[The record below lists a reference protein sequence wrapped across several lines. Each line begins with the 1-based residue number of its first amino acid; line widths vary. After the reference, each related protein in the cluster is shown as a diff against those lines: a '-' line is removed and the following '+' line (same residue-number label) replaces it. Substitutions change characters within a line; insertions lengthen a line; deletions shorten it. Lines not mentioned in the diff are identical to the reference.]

1 MTASVFFL
9 AVGSGAS
16 VLCGLL
22 SYLASR
28 HQRLLVARPATGP
41 CLTGAAVA
49 ACVALASLL
58 QVRGPATAVFMVV
71 LLLMAVWSIV
81 PAATAFCR
89 QQGMRR

>member
-16 VLCGLL
+16 VVGGML

-28 HQRLLVARPATGP
+28 HQRLLVARPAAGP

-49 ACVALASLL
+49 TCVALGCLL

-81 PAATAFCR
+81 PAMVAFLMQR
-89 QQGMRR
+89 EGRR